1 MKKYYRTL
9 ILIVIIVAE
18 IAFIMWSRHQYAV
31 NFIDTLK

>member
-9 ILIVIIVAE
+9 ILIAIIATE

-31 NFIDTLK
+31 NFIETLK